1 MYPPP
6 DLQTLRQPCTLD
18 NIVESYLKTLY
29 SCLQHLPL
37 SDAALITATS
47 PIFTVFSAR
56 LFIKEPILNIDL
68 LNVICIVF
76 GMVFIVKPPFLFGQS
91 HVVNYDTNALY
102 ALVALILSSIF
113 IQSNVYVTLRL
124 LKGIFQMQ

>member
-1 MYPPP
+1 M
-6 DLQTLRQPCTLD
+6 
-18 NIVESYLKTLY
+18 
-29 SCLQHLPL
+29 
-37 SDAALITATS
+37 
-47 PIFTVFSAR
+47 FSAR

-91 HVVNYDTNALY
+91 QVVNYDTNALY

-124 LKGIFQMQ
+124 LKGIFQIQ

>member
-1 MYPPP
+1 M
-6 DLQTLRQPCTLD
+6 
-18 NIVESYLKTLY
+18 
-29 SCLQHLPL
+29 

-56 LFIKEPILNIDL
+56 IFIKEPILNIDL
-68 LNVICIVF
+68 LNVICIVI

-91 HVVNYDTNALY
+91 QVVNYDANALY

-113 IQSNVYVTLRL
+113 IQSNVYVSLRL